1 MVKKDNCWRM
11 KKGEGEGKRKLWI
24 RSDDV
29 YLSSSTPEGNV
40 AEISASRL
48 GTLAILNASLKKLTI
63 LLTMGRMARKH
74 GSIYIGKK
82 GVD

>member
-1 MVKKDNCWRM
+1 LENE
-11 KKGEGEGKRKLWI
+11 KGRGRGEAEAVDSFR
-24 RSDDV
+24 RR
-29 YLSSSTPEGNV
+29 LSLFFYPHGNV

-48 GTLAILNASLKKLTI
+48 RTLAILNASLKKLTI